1 MITFVVENLILMILF
16 PHAKI
21 NIGLNVLGKRVD
33 GYHEISSV
41 FYPLKDCCDIIEITA
56 SNHFSFETS
65 GIGIPKG
72 ENLCEKAYHLL
83 KKDFSIPNVH
93 IHLHKQIPIGA
104 GLGGGSS
111 DAAFTLRGLNSLFA
125 LDISQEQ
132 MKKYALKLGA
142 DCPFFIQDKPKY
154 VEGIG
159 EKMTN
164 IDLDLSAYEIRLINP
179 DIHISTKEAY
189 AGISDQLPTSP
200 LMELI
205 NTPIENWKGNIQ
217 NDFENSIFNKHP
229 QLNEMKVKLYSEGAI
244 YAAMSGSGSVLYGFF
259 IS

>member
-21 NIGLNVLGKRVD
+21 NIGLNILSKRVD

-41 FYPLKDCCDIIEITA
+41 FYPLKDCCDILEITEN
-56 SNHFSFETS
+56 NHFSFETT

-111 DAAFTLRGLNSLFA
+111 DAAFTLRGLNSLF
-125 LDISQEQ
+125 
-132 MKKYALKLGA
+132 
-142 DCPFFIQDKPKY
+142 
-154 VEGIG
+154 
-159 EKMTN
+159 
-164 IDLDLSAYEIRLINP
+164 
-179 DIHISTKEAY
+179 
-189 AGISDQLPTSP
+189 
-200 LMELI
+200 
-205 NTPIENWKGNIQ
+205 
-217 NDFENSIFNKHP
+217 
-229 QLNEMKVKLYSEGAI
+229 
-244 YAAMSGSGSVLYGFF
+244 VL
-259 IS
+259 

>member
-1 MITFVVENLILMILF
+1 VITFVVENLIFMILF

-21 NIGLNVLGKRVD
+21 NIGLHVLSNRAD
-33 GYHEISSV
+33 GYHNISSV
-41 FYPLKDCCDIIEITA
+41 FYPLKDCCDIIEITP
-56 SNHFSFETS
+56 SNDFYFETT
-65 GIGIPKG
+65 GIEIPKG

-83 KKDFSIPNVH
+83 KKDFSIPTVH
-93 IHLHKQIPIGA
+93 IHLHKKIPIGA

-125 LDISQEQ
+125 LDIREEQ

-154 VEGIG
+154 IEGIG

-164 IDLDLSAYEIRLINP
+164 IDLDLSEYEIRLINP

-189 AGISDQLPTSP
+189 AGISTQLPILP
-200 LMELI
+200 LKKLI
-205 NTPIENWKGNIQ
+205 NTPIENWKGKIQ
-217 NDFENSIFNKHP
+217 NDFEKSIFNKHP
-229 QLNEMKVKLYSEGAI
+229 QLREMKARLYSEGAL
-244 YAAMSGSGSVLYGFF
+244 YAAMSGSGSVLYGVFQK
-259 IS
+259 

>member
-21 NIGLNVLGKRVD
+21 NIGLNVLSKRAD

-56 SNHFSFETS
+56 SNHFSFETT
-65 GIGIPKG
+65 GIPIPKG

-83 KKDFSIPNVH
+83 KKDFFIPNVH

-111 DAAFTLRGLNSLFA
+111 DAAFTLRGLNSLFT
-125 LDISQEQ
+125 LDMSQEK

-189 AGISDQLPTSP
+189 AGVSAQLPTIP
-200 LMELI
+200 LKKLI
-205 NTPIENWKGNIQ
+205 NTPVENWKVKIH

-229 QLNEMKVKLYSEGAI
+229 QLSEMKARLYSEGAI
-244 YAAMSGSGSVLYGFF
+244 YAAMSGSGSLLYGVFQK
-259 IS
+259 